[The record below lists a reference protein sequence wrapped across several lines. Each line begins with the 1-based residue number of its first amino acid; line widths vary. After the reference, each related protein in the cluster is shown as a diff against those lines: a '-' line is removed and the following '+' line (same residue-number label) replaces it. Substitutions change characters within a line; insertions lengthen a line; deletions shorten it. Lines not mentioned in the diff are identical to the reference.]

1 MKIHIEHVLWISAT
15 AEIDHLILSARQFN
29 LERKNVYFS
38 KIFNFSF
45 KMTILNQPFESLLPP
60 WLHHVIE

>member
-38 KIFNFSF
+38 KFFNFSF
-45 KMTILNQPFESLLPP
+45 KNYNYQSVM
-60 WLHHVIE
+60 